1 VATVP
6 DPASDIAFRA
16 ADGARRL
23 VLAHLD
29 ATDVGVDAVFL
40 SNLDAVVGRCFADV
54 DPDALPEGSD
64 EYLASLLSA
73 MAYLVRSLAL
83 QAAPLDPDANLRR
96 LIADCGE
103 RGTTF

>member
-6 DPASDIAFRA
+6 DPASEIAFRA
-16 ADGARRL
+16 ADDARRL
-23 VLAHLD
+23 VLAHID
-29 ATDVGVDAVFL
+29 ATDVGVDAVFM
-40 SNLDAVVGRCFADV
+40 SSLDSIVTRAFAGAGAV
-54 DPDALPEGSD
+54 PEGAD

-73 MAYLVRSLAL
+73 LTYLLRSLAL

-96 LIADCGE
+96 LITEYGE

>member
-6 DPASDIAFRA
+6 DPASEMSFRA
-16 ADGARRL
+16 ADDARRL
-23 VLAHLD
+23 ILAHVD

-40 SNLDAVVGRCFADV
+40 SNLDTVVRRCFADV
-54 DPDALPEGSD
+54 EPDALPDRSD
-64 EYLASLLSA
+64 EYLASLLA
-73 MAYLVRSLAL
+73 ALAYLVRSLAL

-96 LIADCGE
+96 LIADCGA